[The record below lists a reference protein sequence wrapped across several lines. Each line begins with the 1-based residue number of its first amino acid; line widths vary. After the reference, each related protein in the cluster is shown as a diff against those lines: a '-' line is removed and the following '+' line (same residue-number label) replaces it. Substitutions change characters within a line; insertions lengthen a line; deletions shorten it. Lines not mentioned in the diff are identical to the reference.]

1 MKESVTEKITKALFE
16 LMKEQ
21 EYNDITIT
29 DIVNK
34 AGVSRVTYYRH
45 YNSKD
50 EVITKFF
57 EYTRNEFLQQ
67 AKKSGLGNN
76 FDLILLNFFIY
87 FKAHKE
93 INKAIVKAKL
103 DTEMLKFLSNE
114 FMQII
119 PMHLEKYLAY
129 FVVGAL
135 YNVCIHWLEN
145 DCEDSIEDVSRI
157 FIEMQKMYMQKLSK

>member
-1 MKESVTEKITKALFE
+1 MKESVTEKITKALFD

-67 AKKSGLGNN
+67 AKNSGLGNN
-76 FDLILLNFFIY
+76 FDLI
-87 FKAHKE
+87 
-93 INKAIVKAKL
+93 
-103 DTEMLKFLSNE
+103 
-114 FMQII
+114 
-119 PMHLEKYLAY
+119 
-129 FVVGAL
+129 
-135 YNVCIHWLEN
+135 
-145 DCEDSIEDVSRI
+145 
-157 FIEMQKMYMQKLSK
+157 